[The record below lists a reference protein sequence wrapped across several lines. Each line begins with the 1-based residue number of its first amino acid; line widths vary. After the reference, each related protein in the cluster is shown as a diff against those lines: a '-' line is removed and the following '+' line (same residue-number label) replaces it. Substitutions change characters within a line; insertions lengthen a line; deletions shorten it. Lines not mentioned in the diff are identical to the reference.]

1 MRNQYFLWEMRINMV
16 ISGRF
21 NNVLIMRHPVS
32 LTIRLLIC
40 ILFFHSSANAQTYV
54 FAQLNGSPVNTAGWN
69 FQGAATIRNLL
80 YNDNSEILLCDKS
93 ANKSGAVFF
102 NQPINLSICSKW
114 KAEFDFRMNDG
125 TSADGIAFCFLDV
138 PPVGFI
144 TGGGLGIPA
153 TANGLKVCF
162 DTYNNCENDV
172 RKDMPKVEIRWGT
185 GYDECNA
192 GQPTKL
198 NVNGD
203 LDSLR
208 PSLYTHA
215 KIEYDNGTITVS
227 INNKQV
233 VTGNQQFN
241 FSGYLGFTAST
252 GGRNDNHS
260 IRNVI
265 IYTDMPPSVANSSSS
280 PVSFCPNAPTQ
291 IGTTN
296 NPNYTYAWS
305 PSQGLSNA
313 TGSNPFLT
321 VDNTTDSL
329 ITAKYYVQTA
339 FANNPGCYSKDSIT
353 VTVFPRP
360 SISFLTP
367 AICLNDA
374 TAQFTNGSQ
383 SKDPGSYP
391 FQYLW
396 KFGDIANATL
406 ANPNIASN
414 QHASHIYSKAANYQV
429 QLTVT
434 SQQGCVDSLTKLFTV
449 NGAIPKA
456 HFVLPQIGLLCGNDS
471 IFLQDQSSVDFGAI
485 TRVEI
490 YWDRANNLTDKL
502 VDDHPYAGKKY
513 AHKYSAFA
521 KPGTKPVQIRYISY
535 SGISCF
541 KEFDTTIALLASP
554 KLVFDSI
561 PATCDNLFPFQ
572 IKPATLLENMNIS
585 GLFTFSGKAISVNGI
600 FDPVQ
605 AGAGIYSIQY
615 AYMADNGCK
624 DSAYRTI
631 TVWPAPLVNA
641 GTNLFVLEGA
651 GASFNASAT
660 GYPSRFKWTP
670 ATFLDS
676 DTALAPRVTPT
687 QDMIYYFRA
696 TDLHTCTNM
705 DSVFVKVLLA
715 PEVPNVFSP
724 NGDNINDTWIVK
736 YLDDYPDCVVQVFT
750 RSGQRVYQTQGFP
763 KPWDGTFKGSPLPI
777 GTYYYVIQPKR
788 GRAVL
793 SGSVTILR

>member
-1 MRNQYFLWEMRINMV
+1 MRNQCFLWEMRINMV
-16 ISGRF
+16 VSGRF
-21 NNVLIMRHPVS
+21 HNVLIMRHPVS
-32 LTIRLLIC
+32 LIIRLLIGF
-40 ILFFHSSANAQTYV
+40 LFFHSSANAQTYV

-138 PPVGFI
+138 PPVGFV
-144 TGGGLGIPA
+144 TGSGLGIPA
-153 TANGLKVCF
+153 SANGLKICF
-162 DTYNNCENDV
+162 DTYNNCDNDV
-172 RKDMPKVEIRWGT
+172 RKDMPKVEIRWGA
-185 GYDECNA
+185 GYDECNT
-192 GQPTKL
+192 GQPTKI

-215 KIEYDNGTITVS
+215 KIEYDNGAITVS

-241 FSGYLGFTAST
+241 FPGYLGFTAST

-280 PVSFCPNAPTQ
+280 PVSFCPNTPTQ

-296 NPNYTYAWS
+296 NANYTYVWS
-305 PSQGLSNA
+305 PSEGLSNA
-313 TGSNPFLT
+313 TGSDPFLT

-360 SISFLTP
+360 SIGFLTP

-396 KFGDIANATL
+396 KFDDAAKATI
-406 ANPNIASN
+406 ANPNTSAN
-414 QHASHIYSKAANYQV
+414 QHPSHIYNQAADYQV

-434 SQQGCVDSLTKLFTV
+434 TQHGCVDSLTKLFTV

-456 HFVLPQIGLLCGNDS
+456 HFVLPQGALLCGNDS
-471 IFLQDQSSVDFGAI
+471 VILQDQSSVDFGSVTKVNI
-485 TRVEI
+485 F
-490 YWDRANNLTDKL
+490 WDAANGVSQQL
-502 VDDHPYAGKKY
+502 VDDRPYAGKKY
-513 AHKYSAFA
+513 THLYNAFSQPA
-521 KPGTKPVQIRYISY
+521 TGPVQIRYLAY
-535 SGISCF
+535 SGITCF
-541 KEFDTTIALLASP
+541 QQFDTTITLLASP
-554 KLVFDSI
+554 KLLFDSI
-561 PATCDNLFPFQ
+561 PSTCDNVLPFQ
-572 IKPATLLENMNIS
+572 LKQASLVQNIS
-585 GLFTFSGKAISVNGI
+585 GLFTYSGKAVTINGV
-600 FDPVQ
+600 FDPRS
-605 AGAGIYSIQY
+605 AGAGIFPIQY
-615 AYMADNGCK
+615 KYTTDNGCK
-624 DSAYRTI
+624 DSATRRI
-631 TVWPAPLVNA
+631 TVWASPVVEA
-641 GTNLFVLEGA
+641 GPGLFVLEGS
-651 GASFNASAT
+651 GATFNTTVS
-660 GYPSRFKWTP
+660 GYPSTFSWTP

-676 DTALAPRVTPT
+676 DTVLAPRVTPAH
-687 QDMIYYFRA
+687 DIIYYFRA

-724 NGDNINDTWIVK
+724 NGDNINDTWVVK

-763 KPWDGTFKGSPLPI
+763 KPWDGTFNGSPLPI

-788 GRAVL
+788 GRAVI
-793 SGSVTILR
+793 SGPVTILR